1 MFAKLWFA
9 VLPLSILAFG
19 CMAYPPLDVVSSV
32 DLSRYA
38 GKWYE
43 IASYPAFFQAG
54 CTGTTAEYTLREDGT
69 VTVLNTCN
77 KGSLDGP
84 VDQIVGKARVPDPAN
99 PAKLKVSFFPPFE
112 ADYWVIDLGPD
123 YEYAVVGEQSRQF
136 LWVLSR
142 TPALDDATYQ
152 EILDRLPAK
161 GYDPGRLVRTVQPA
175 QEN

>member
-1 MFAKLWFA
+1 M
-9 VLPLSILAFG
+9 
-19 CMAYPPLDVVSSV
+19 VSSV

-69 VTVLNTCN
+69 VTVLNTCS

-99 PAKLKVSFFPPFE
+99 PAKLKVSALLNPRPLAVRPE
-112 ADYWVIDLGPD
+112 ELRSDAACTKPLGRIRFSFREGP
-123 YEYAVVGEQSRQF
+123 VGQ
-136 LWVLSR
+136 
-142 TPALDDATYQ
+142 
-152 EILDRLPAK
+152 K
-161 GYDPGRLVRTVQPA
+161 GEPELCMNGKACPTCGGNA
-175 QEN
+175 SITW